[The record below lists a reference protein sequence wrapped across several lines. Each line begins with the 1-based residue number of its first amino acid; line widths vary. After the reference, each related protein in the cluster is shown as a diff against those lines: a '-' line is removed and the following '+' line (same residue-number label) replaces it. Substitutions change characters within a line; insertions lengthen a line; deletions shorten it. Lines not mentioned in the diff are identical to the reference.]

1 MWEDLL
7 ILALVV
13 VGFCLVSFLV
23 LFLVLVCAAKL
34 EVLLSDKEMEIDE
47 VEN

>member
-1 MWEDLL
+1 MCEDLL

-23 LFLVLVCAAKL
+23 GFLVLVCAAKL
-34 EVLLSDKEMEIDE
+34 EVLFGDVERENDE
-47 VEN
+47 LEN

>member
-34 EVLLSDKEMEIDE
+34 EVLLIDIE
-47 VEN
+47 RENDEL